1 MKQEEH
7 ERIRNREM
15 ILKPKYN
22 THVANTMKL
31 LTKKIYSIAATFK
44 TCTQDYKQRYELEP
58 TP

>member
-1 MKQEEH
+1 
-7 ERIRNREM
+7 M

-31 LTKKIYSIAATFK
+31 LTNKIYSIAATFK
-44 TCTQDYKQRYELEP
+44 TRMQDYKRYELEL

>member
-1 MKQEEH
+1 
-7 ERIRNREM
+7 M

-31 LTKKIYSIAATFK
+31 LTNKIYSIAATFK
-44 TCTQDYKQRYELEP
+44 TRMQDYKQRYELEP